1 MSRGISSLQ
10 PLSTEKSVAGRH
22 HAINKAISIAE
33 NLHALLKSEHK
44 IMKSRDEASVRS
56 LAISKQQLLVELESL
71 GSGIQ
76 SIANGT
82 EVTDKEEVSLKM
94 SKQRLREI
102 LLQCQQINRDN
113 QAIASVEIKQSR
125 DALELLRSLMNM
137 NDVAVYGEAGE
148 MSVTREKRHLGK
160 F

>member
-1 MSRGISSLQ
+1 MSRNKSSLQ
-10 PLSTEKSVAGRH
+10 PFSSGHLEMSNH
-22 HAINKAISIAE
+22 HVVNKAISIAQ
-33 NLHALLKSEHK
+33 NLNVLLESEWEV
-44 IMKSRDEASVRS
+44 MKSRDEAAVRS
-56 LAISKQQLLVELESL
+56 LAMEKQHLLVELESL

-76 SIANGT
+76 NVVNETTLS
-82 EVTDKEEVSLKM
+82 DKEEVSLKM

-102 LLQCQQINRDN
+102 LLRCQQVNRDN

-125 DALELLRSLMNM
+125 DALELLRSLMKM

-148 MSVTREKRHLGK
+148 MTITREKRLLGK